1 MFVLPAL
8 LEPFLDIR
16 KLFITPTFTRRKN
29 DQITNRG
36 KERLFIKN
44 KNMNILSDALND
56 LIKEILFGIKL
67 SQYSDIEDPE
77 DKEETIEK
85 YVERIK
91 NELNVEKYLK

>member
-1 MFVLPAL
+1 
-8 LEPFLDIR
+8 
-16 KLFITPTFTRRKN
+16 
-29 DQITNRG
+29 
-36 KERLFIKN
+36 
-44 KNMNILSDALND
+44 MNILSDALND

-77 DKEETIEK
+77 DKEETIKK

>member
-1 MFVLPAL
+1 
-8 LEPFLDIR
+8 
-16 KLFITPTFTRRKN
+16 
-29 DQITNRG
+29 
-36 KERLFIKN
+36 
-44 KNMNILSDALND
+44 MNILSDALND